1 MHKEKGGEEKEAS
14 CVIIPSCTV
23 AAARRS
29 FFPCCWEEMLGRWGG
44 GLLWMGQPQTG
55 GKMELIYARTTGLV

>member
-1 MHKEKGGEEKEAS
+1 MHKEMGGEEKEAS

-29 FFPCCWEEMLGRWGG
+29 FIPCCWEEMLGTWRG
-44 GLLWMGQPQTG
+44 
-55 GKMELIYARTTGLV
+55 